1 MGFPGGSGDG
11 ASQVAVKNL
20 PANAGDVSNAGF
32 DPWAGKI
39 PWRRA
44 QPPIPLLLP
53 GPRAEQPGGY
63 SPQGHKEWDT
73 TEAAYH
79 APMVAQW

>member
-1 MGFPGGSGDG
+1 MVL
-11 ASQVAVKNL
+11 AIKNL
-20 PANAGDVSNAGF
+20 PASAGDESNVGF

-39 PWRRA
+39 PWKRA
-44 QPPIPLLLP
+44 QPPYHYSCLDKGQRSL
-53 GPRAEQPGGY
+53 AGY